1 MAVGVGRIISVGMAV
16 LVAIGGIGVGVGGVE
31 VEVGTHPLIKTVRN
45 ANINKTD
52 QIDFFM

>member
-1 MAVGVGRIISVGMAV
+1 MAVEVGRIISVGMGV
-16 LVAIGGIGVGVGGVE
+16 LVAIGGIGVGVGGIE
-31 VEVGTHPLIKTVRN
+31 VEAGAHPLIKTVGN